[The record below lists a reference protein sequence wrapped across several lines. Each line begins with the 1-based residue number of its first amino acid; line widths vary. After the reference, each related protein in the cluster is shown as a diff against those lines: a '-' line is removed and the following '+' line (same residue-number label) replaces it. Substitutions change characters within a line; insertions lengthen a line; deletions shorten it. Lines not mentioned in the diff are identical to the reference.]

1 MLGSDCL
8 CCNRIGVTAPDVY
21 QTLESC
27 SAVLRRC
34 LSLSALLGSE
44 VFFSYFYNVQDYGE
58 VVLVALPLYSM
69 RPGAGFLCRCY
80 TDSITVSSLRYGVL
94 AALSI

>member
-69 RPGAGFLCRCY
+69 RPGAGFLCR
-80 TDSITVSSLRYGVL
+80 LL
-94 AALSI
+94 H